1 MVLYL
6 EHIDRKKRE
15 NLQFS
20 SEESFC
26 VQYFNEYFFWF
37 VQEFHVAIAFVCT
50 RICICFHFSPE
61 HVFDLISF
69 SLALSHCRDV
79 IHPTLLRLISLYNVM
94 YMICY
99 CFETVFRQ
107 KNTTK
112 KTQYYPNRKL
122 FRQKESHSTF
132 DCSRCGWCMRAYA
145 FDMENKSTT
154 NLATVSNNSKMTE
167 GKKNTTKHK
176 TQVNVPPTSFMSH
189 GSLRSSDERE
199 RTRCWNMFS
208 GMAE

>member
-1 MVLYL
+1 M
-6 EHIDRKKRE
+6 
-15 NLQFS
+15 
-20 SEESFC
+20 
-26 VQYFNEYFFWF
+26 
-37 VQEFHVAIAFVCT
+37 AIAFVCT

-189 GSLRSSDERE
+189 GSLHSSIERWKGE
-199 RTRCWNMFS
+199 NEMLEHVQWYGRIVFKHCKSMGATKKTLATGFFVYTVQCVQK
-208 GMAE
+208 AAT